1 MRGKAVTRGLLRL
14 AFCVTCLL
22 CVLRGREF
30 LSAQIQ
36 MPDPKQ
42 MSGIPRPVDDL
53 PSGSISVRLI
63 RGDLSNNITGYPVE
77 LHIGDK
83 VQTVKTD
90 DAGRAQFDHLNPGA
104 TLRAVAVVDG
114 ERLESQE
121 FPMPSRGGVRL
132 MLVATDKE
140 KEAKA
145 SSAARA
151 PAVTGDVVLGD
162 QSRVIIEPGEETVS
176 VYYLLTIT
184 NAARTPVNP
193 SSPFVFD
200 MPAGASGTT
209 VLEGS
214 SPQARADGSRV
225 YVDGPFPP
233 GDTSVQVACSIPV
246 TSGTLE
252 ISQRFPAALQQLAVL
267 AKKVGNLKLSSP
279 QLLRQQEMPASG
291 ETAIVGE
298 GGTIPAGQRFVLTLS
313 GLPYHSPAPRASALL
328 LALGIAL
335 VGVWASTR
343 SEDPTARK
351 SERQQLIA
359 RREKLFQELVR
370 LENDRRNNRG
380 DGSRHAGRRDELIA
394 ALEQVYGALD
404 TDGVNPAETTDRP
417 GLAQPLA
424 PLGAS

>member
-1 MRGKAVTRGLLRL
+1 VTRGLSRR
-14 AFCVTCLL
+14 AFSIVCGLSVLCAGELVT
-22 CVLRGREF
+22 
-30 LSAQIQ
+30 AQIQ

-63 RGDLSNNITGYPVE
+63 RGDLSNNITNYPVE

-145 SSAARA
+145 AAAARA
-151 PAVTGDVVLGD
+151 PAATGDVVLGD
-162 QSRVIIEPGEETVS
+162 PSRVIIEPGEDTVEI
-176 VYYLLTIT
+176 YYYLTIT
-184 NAARTPVNP
+184 NPARTPVTP
-193 SSPFVFD
+193 PSPFVFD
-200 MPAGASGTT
+200 MPSGASNGT
-209 VLEGS
+209 VLDGS
-214 SPQARADGSRV
+214 SPQARTDGSKV
-225 YVDGPFPP
+225 YVDGPFQP
-233 GDTSVQVACSIPV
+233 GDTTVQVAGSIPV
-246 TSGTLE
+246 TSGTLD
-252 ISQRFPAALQQLAVL
+252 ISQKFPATLQQLAVI
-267 AKKVGNLKLSSP
+267 AKKVGDLKLSSP
-279 QLLRQQEMPASG
+279 QLLRQEELPANG
-291 ETAIVGE
+291 EIAILGE
-298 GGTIPAGQRFVLTLS
+298 GGAIPAGQSFVLTLS
-313 GLPYHSPAPRASALL
+313 GLPYHGKGPLASALS
-328 LALGIAL
+328 LAFAIAL
-335 VGVWASTR
+335 VGVWAATR
-343 SEDPTARK
+343 SEDPTALK

-359 RREKLFQELVR
+359 RREKLFHELVR
-370 LENDRRNNRG
+370 LEHDRRNNRG
-380 DGSRHAGRRDELIA
+380 DRSRSAGRRDELMA
-394 ALEQVYGALD
+394 ALEQVYGQLD
-404 TDGVNPAETTDRP
+404 TDGVNPAETPDRP